1 MVSTFLICT
10 LVIAVIVVLT
20 AIVLCSRKT
29 IKNRWLL
36 SIVGIISP
44 ISFVFMLVLLSE
56 GNSVSSVGSVL
67 TLERA
72 IPKEMLIQM
81 VGPNAA
87 IVNALGVLSTLT
99 FTSSF
104 VFTIVIAMSF
114 LLLIRI
120 ARKDSNSE
128 NIQYSFDSYQDSTNI
143 KFDNFTSVT
152 RLNI

>member
-44 ISFVFMLVLLSE
+44 ISFVFMLVILSE

-128 NIQYSFDSYQDSTNI
+128 NIQYSFDSYKDSTNI
-143 KFDNFTSVT
+143 KFDNFIGVT

>member
-143 KFDNFTSVT
+143 IFDNFTGVT

>member
-20 AIVLCSRKT
+20 AVVLCSRKT

-36 SIVGIISP
+36 SVVGIVSP
-44 ISFVFMLVLLSE
+44 ISFVCMLVLLTE
-56 GNSVSSVGSVL
+56 GNSISSVGNVL
-67 TLERA
+67 TVERA

-87 IVNALGVLSTLT
+87 IVNALGVLSTIT

-104 VFTIVIAMSF
+104 VFTIVVAMSF

-128 NIQYSFDSYQDSTNI
+128 EVQFSFDSHKDLTNV
-143 KFDNFTSVT
+143 KFDNFTGVT

>member
-1 MVSTFLICT
+1 MVSTFLICI
-10 LVIAVIVVLT
+10 LVVAVVIVIT
-20 AIVLCSRKT
+20 AVALCSKKSF
-29 IKNRWLL
+29 KNRWLF
-36 SIVGIISP
+36 SVVGIVSP
-44 ISFVFMLVLLSE
+44 ISFILMLVLLSE
-56 GNSVSSVGSVL
+56 GGSVSSVGNVL

-104 VFTIVIAMSF
+104 VFTIVVAMSF

-128 NIQYSFDSYQDSTNI
+128 NIQYNFDSYKDSTDI
-143 KFDNFTSVT
+143 KFNNFTGLT

>member
-143 KFDNFTSVT
+143 KFDNFTGVT

>member
-10 LVIAVIVVLT
+10 LVIAVIVVFT

-143 KFDNFTSVT
+143 KFDNFTGVT

>member
-44 ISFVFMLVLLSE
+44 ISFVFMLVILSE

-143 KFDNFTSVT
+143 KFDYFTGVT

>member
-44 ISFVFMLVLLSE
+44 ISFVFMLVILSE

-143 KFDNFTSVT
+143 IFDNFTGVT